1 MRLPRGGFRCRNAQ
15 IDSVEPRARLLST
28 VAFRRANYARLRPIL
43 PHPTTARPMGLPL
56 SLDRFMGITLF

>member
-28 VAFRRANYARLRPIL
+28 AAFRRANYARLRPIL
-43 PHPTTARPMGLPL
+43 PHPTTARPMG
-56 SLDRFMGITLF
+56 R